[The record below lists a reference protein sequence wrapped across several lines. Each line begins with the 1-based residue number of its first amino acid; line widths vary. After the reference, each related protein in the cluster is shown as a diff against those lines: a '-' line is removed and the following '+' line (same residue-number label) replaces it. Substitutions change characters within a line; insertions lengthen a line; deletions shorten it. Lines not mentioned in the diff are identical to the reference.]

1 MDKQIKQRK
10 QTSHGTFA
18 TAINCL
24 DGRTQLPVYTW
35 AQKQFGVDF
44 VDMVTAPGPDKIL
57 SAGSGEVFE
66 LIKKRV
72 KISIEKHGSKN
83 IVIVAHHDCAGNPV
97 EKSVHLAHLQKAAD
111 NVKKWGFGAAIKLL
125 WVNEKWMAEEI
136 A

>member
-1 MDKQIKQRK
+1 MS
-10 QTSHGTFA
+10 SHGTFA
-18 TAINCL
+18 TAINCM

-72 KISIEKHGSKN
+72 KISVEKHGSKN

-97 EKSVHLAHLQKAAD
+97 ARERHLADLRQAAE
-111 NVKKWGFGAAIKLL
+111 NVGRWGLDVAIKKL
-125 WVNEKWMAEEI
+125 WVNEGWMVEEI